1 MKSKLLNIFIIT
13 FLVISTLVLTGCNP
27 KEDKA
32 EDTIRGF
39 IEKHYVADEEEVKA
53 YDEYVKN
60 GYGIGD
66 KLTKADKEFAEYLSE
81 KGFEVYRTDGYF
93 YSRLKELYAKNCT
106 LEIENLKITEKEK
119 SEDMR
124 CFNVSFD
131 WIIRNDEE
139 EIVKKHKVDKD
150 MYLSKENGQWLI
162 NGYNRFEIIYTDFV
176 MW

>member
-1 MKSKLLNIFIIT
+1 MKIKLLNIFIIT
-13 FLVISTLVLTGCNP
+13 FLVISTLALTGCNS

-53 YDEYVKN
+53 YGEYVKN

-81 KGFEVYRTDGYF
+81 KGFEVYRTDGYIF
-93 YSRLKELYAKNCT
+93 YRFKLLYEKNCT
-106 LEIENLKITEKEK
+106 AEIKDLEITEKEK

-124 CFNVSFD
+124 RFNVKFN
-131 WIIRNDEE
+131 WIIKNDKG
-139 EIVKKHKVDKD
+139 EIVKEHKVDKD

-162 NGYNRFEIIYTDFV
+162 NGYNRFEILYDNFN
-176 MW
+176 MG

>member
-1 MKSKLLNIFIIT
+1 MDRKLLNIFIIV
-13 FLVISTLVLTGCNP
+13 FIVIATLALTGCDS
-27 KEDKA
+27 KEDET

-39 IEKHYVADEEEVKA
+39 IEKHYVADKEEVKA

-66 KLTKADKEFAEYLSE
+66 KLTNADKEYAEYLSE

-93 YSRLKELYAKNCT
+93 YNRLKELYAKNCT

-124 CFNVSFD
+124 CFNVSFN
-131 WIIRNDEE
+131 WIIKNDKE
-139 EIVKKHKVDKD
+139 EIVKEHKIDKD
-150 MYLSKENGQWLI
+150 IYLSKENGQWLI
-162 NGYNRFEIIYTDFV
+162 NENNRFEIIYPDFI